1 MRTEVLLW
9 GLAISLVNSALGQI
23 PRLGIDCGCDR
34 TGVYVRPARANV
46 QWNALRSPRGTY
58 LVEPFAGGNGLV
70 VRKEGSTVL
79 PFGPSSSVIGWGFSP
94 DERGLVIHATRHGE
108 PGIPAQHNAW
118 LYNLEGDPE
127 RSWQIQTAVADAV
140 SVFSPSGR
148 YLLCLTRDPSDGMHL
163 WAVEVATLTE
173 AWRHD
178 YRAVPG
184 LGEAGQKFGLAT
196 WGFSPDPEDA
206 SLAYLFN
213 VENGVSLNLV
223 NLPRRHNVIN
233 SWLITGT
240 AEVQFSPCGDLLS
253 LVRYPAQA
261 ADVWLERTLDGS
273 HVVAGASVAN
283 FGFLEAEPGFHVA
296 RTGQGSVRLTAN
308 TAAEACR
315 DIPSEAP
322 YWPANAKL
330 TATAIRSTS
339 LRLVRPT
346 AQSQGGKIVAY
357 EFYQDAPEQ
366 QVLGTLTPKQSD
378 LTLQGLAPK
387 TEYSFSVRARNEA
400 ELWTESALTLTVQ
413 TAQANAVPTWPLDAQ
428 LLAHDVGETSLRL
441 EWPMAVDDAAVT
453 AYRVFQDGIVL
464 ATLDAQKRG
473 HAVGNLVTGQ
483 SYEFRIEAS
492 DAQDQWSTD
501 GPRLHITMRDLSPP
515 TWPLGSRLETVERGT
530 HRLVLGWTPAE
541 DNVGVSRYSLY
552 VIERGDSNLFT
563 MVNGTTTNLA
573 LSCLLPGQS
582 FEFAIEAGDAA
593 GNWSTG
599 GPRSRTSTVYGPN
612 ECEHALELASVNSE
626 EEPTQGALALGWTD
640 DGQYWTVARSWRPA
654 LSADGRFVVFDSI
667 AINLVPS
674 DCNNVTTIVYEDGS
688 LQQFWHSDVFLRD
701 RWAGTTE
708 RVSTRPAGGETA
720 PPGSSG
726 DADISGDGL
735 SIVFSSSATD
745 LAIPDNNGKRDIFL
759 RDRRFNIVKR
769 LTAWGGGNEANG
781 HSDRPRISG
790 DGSVVA
796 FESLADNLVV
806 DDANGVAD
814 IFVVTQPDGARRRV
828 SVASDGTQANA
839 ASWGAAVSADGR
851 FVAFASDASNLVPDD
866 GNEAAD
872 VFVHDRETGQTV
884 RVSVSSSG
892 IEGNGHSAKSA
903 GISTLSTRPALS
915 ADGRFVAFD
924 SEATNLVAD
933 DANGCRDV
941 FVHDREA
948 GQTVRVSLT
957 SAGAEG
963 SVPSWANPLWA
974 SSWGPDVSGDG
985 RFVVFLSKALLVPE
999 KTGIATDVFLH
1010 DVQTGETLR
1019 VSACACGGDTEPD
1032 YGGASRSA
1040 ISGDGHVV
1048 AFESE
1053 STNIKPGFIDPNWSP
1068 DVFVFTRDAG
1078 LADQDGDGN
1087 PDAEEQGPEGNDPL
1101 YDGDGDGVP
1110 DYLQDVVVS
1119 GFTHEGRHYYRSRVV
1134 NRPGMARV
1142 TALGVSGLD
1151 SLPPGV
1157 LLPFGAFDIRA
1168 YGAVEPGGELLV
1180 ELEFAMGVDFNSY
1193 YKHGRVPGLIEPRWH
1208 EFMYDGQS
1216 GAEIDGNRVLLH
1228 LVDGVRGD
1236 DDLQADGNL
1245 SDPGGPALAGASA
1258 APKLEVSP
1266 SAILIEGDQ
1275 TATTVSLK
1283 NSGGRPLIWAIPE
1296 PQPAWLKLDRMA
1308 GGLDPGAAILIGV
1321 SADRT
1326 GLAPGRASHVVRIR
1340 SGGGTRLIAIDL
1352 VIPFTLEGGAERI
1365 GDCVVFTWRS
1375 EPGYAYRVE
1384 SADSLVSAGWLAV
1397 SESIVADGA
1406 LSTWTDCRG
1415 LAARRF
1421 YRVVRSE

>member
-1 MRTEVLLW
+1 MRIEVLLW
-9 GLAISLVNSALGQI
+9 GLAVSLTNSAVAQI

-34 TGVYVRPARANV
+34 TGAYVRPVRASI

-70 VRKEGSTVL
+70 VSKEGSTVL

-108 PGIPAQHNAW
+108 PGIPAQHTAW
-118 LYNLEGDPE
+118 LYNLEGDPD
-127 RSWQIQTAVADAV
+127 RVWQIQTAVTDAV

-148 YLLCLTRDPSDGMHL
+148 YLLYLTRDPNDGMHL
-163 WAVEVATLTE
+163 WAVEVASLTE

-184 LGEAGQKFGLAT
+184 IGEAGQKFGLAT

-240 AEVQFSPCGDLLS
+240 VEVQFSPCGDLLS

-261 ADVWLERTLDGS
+261 AQVWLERTLDGT
-273 HVVAGASVAN
+273 HVVPGASVAN
-283 FGFLEAEPGFHVA
+283 FGFLEADLGWHVA
-296 RTGQGSVRLTAN
+296 RTGQGWVRLTAN

-322 YWPANAKL
+322 DWPANAKL
-330 TATAIRSTS
+330 AATAIRSTS

-346 AQSQGGKIVAY
+346 AQSQGGKIVVY
-357 EFYQDAPEQ
+357 EFYQEAPEQ

-378 LTLQGLAPK
+378 LTLQGLTPE

-400 ELWTESALTLTVQ
+400 ELWTEHALTLTVQ
-413 TAQANAVPTWPLDAQ
+413 TAKANAVPTWPLDAQ

-441 EWPMAVDDAAVT
+441 EWPAAVDDAAVT
-453 AYRVFQDGIVL
+453 AYRVFQDGVVL

-473 HAVGNLVTGQ
+473 HAVGKLVTGQ
-483 SYEFRIEAS
+483 SYEFRVEAS
-492 DAQDQWSTD
+492 DAQDQWSAD
-501 GPRLHITMRDLSPP
+501 GPRLRITMRDLSPP
-515 TWPLGSRLETVERGT
+515 TWPLGSRLDTVERGT

-541 DNVGVSRYSLY
+541 DNVGVSLYSLY
-552 VIERGDSNLFT
+552 LIERGDSRLFT
-563 MVNGTTTNLA
+563 MVDGATTNLA
-573 LSCLLPGQS
+573 LSCLVPGQS

-593 GNWSTG
+593 GHWSTG
-599 GPRSRTSTVYGPN
+599 GPHARTSTVYGPN
-612 ECEHALELASVNSE
+612 ECEGALELASVNSE

-640 DGQYWTVARSWRPA
+640 DGQYWSVAGSRRPA
-654 LSADGRFVVFDSI
+654 VNADGRFVVFDSA
-667 AINLVPS
+667 AINLVPN
-674 DCNNVTTIVYEDGS
+674 DGNNVTTIVYEDGS

-708 RVSTRPAGGETA
+708 RVSTRAAGGETA
-720 PPGSSG
+720 PPGSSVY
-726 DADISGDGL
+726 ADISGDGL
-735 SIVFSSSATD
+735 SIVFASSAAD
-745 LAIPDNNGKRDIFL
+745 LVIPDGNGKRDIFL
-759 RDRRFNIVKR
+759 RDRRFNIIKR
-769 LTAWGGGNEANG
+769 LTAWEGGNEANG
-781 HSDRPRISG
+781 HSDQPRISG

-796 FESLADNLVV
+796 FESLADNLVG

-814 IFVVTQPDGARRRV
+814 IFVVTQSDGARRRV

-866 GNEAAD
+866 HNRAAD
-872 VFVHDRETGQTV
+872 VFVHDLETGQTV
-884 RVSVSSSG
+884 RVSVSSNG
-892 IEGNGHSAKSA
+892 IEGNGHSAKGV
-903 GISTLSTRPALS
+903 GISPLPTRPSLS

-941 FVHDREA
+941 FVHDRET
-948 GQTVRVSLT
+948 GRTVRVSLT

-963 SVPSWANPLWA
+963 SDPSWANPLWA
-974 SSWGPDVSGDG
+974 FSLGPDVSGDG
-985 RFVVFLSKALLVPE
+985 RFVVFLSRALLVPE
-999 KTGIATDVFLH
+999 KTGIGTDVFLH
-1010 DVQTGETLR
+1010 DVQTGETRR
-1019 VSACACGGDTEPD
+1019 VSACACGGDTEPN
-1032 YGGASRSA
+1032 YGASRA
-1040 ISGDGHVV
+1040 LISGDGRVV
-1048 AFESE
+1048 VFESE
-1053 STNIKPGFIDPNWSP
+1053 ATNIKPGFIDPNWSA
-1068 DVFVFTRDAG
+1068 DVFVFARDAG
-1078 LADQDGDGN
+1078 PADQDGDGI
-1087 PDAEEQGPEGNDPL
+1087 PDAEEQGPEGNHPL

-1119 GFTHEGRHYYRSRVV
+1119 GFTHEGRYYYRSRVV
-1134 NRPGMARV
+1134 NRPAMAQV

-1151 SLPPGV
+1151 GLPAGV

-1180 ELEFAMGVDFNSY
+1180 ELEFPMGVDFNSY
-1193 YKHGRVPGLIEPRWH
+1193 YKHGRVPGSIEPGWH
-1208 EFMYDGQS
+1208 EFMFDGQS

-1245 SDPGGPALAGASA
+1245 IDPGGPALAGANA
-1258 APKLEVSP
+1258 APKIEVSP
-1266 SAILIEGDQ
+1266 STILLGADQ

-1283 NSGGRPLIWAIPE
+1283 NSGGRPLVWAIPE
-1296 PQPAWLKLDRMA
+1296 PPPAWLKLDRMS
-1308 GGLDPGAAILIGV
+1308 GELDPGEATIVGM
-1321 SADRT
+1321 SADRA
-1326 GLAPGRASHVVRIR
+1326 GLAPGMASHILRIR
-1340 SGGGTRLIAIDL
+1340 SGGGTRPIEIGL
-1352 VIPFTLEGGAERI
+1352 VIPFALEGGAGRM

-1384 SADSLVSAGWLAV
+1384 SADSLVSAAWQAV
-1397 SESIVADGA
+1397 SETIVADGP
-1406 LSTWTDCRG
+1406 LSSWTDCRG

-1421 YRVVRSE
+1421 YRVVRSQ